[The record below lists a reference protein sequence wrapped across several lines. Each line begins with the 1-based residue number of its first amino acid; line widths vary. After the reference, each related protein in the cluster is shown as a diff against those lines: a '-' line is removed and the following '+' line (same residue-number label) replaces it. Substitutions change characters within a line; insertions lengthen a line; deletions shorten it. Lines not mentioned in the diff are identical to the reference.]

1 MTEIKKKPTG
11 RKPVHLVAVGKKPGG
26 RDAIWVEIRR
36 QRTFTYCS
44 LQDALGIP
52 KKTIRD
58 YLRGLEA
65 AGIVGREGETDAGAV
80 RFILVKDCGVH
91 APRVRKDG
99 SAVLQGR
106 ATESMWSAMRF
117 LKQFTSRELAIHA
130 STDEHP
136 VSEVHANDY
145 CKTLAK
151 AKYLRVVKAGRPGRL
166 AVYRFVRFT
175 GPKAPMIQRIKQVFD
190 PNTGEVVWSRN
201 QEAGTAEGR
210 TGKSR
215 GRQS

>member
-1 MTEIKKKPTG
+1 M
-11 RKPVHLVAVGKKPGG
+11 
-26 RDAIWVEIRR
+26 
-36 QRTFTYCS
+36 
-44 LQDALGIP
+44 GIP

-65 AGIVGREGETDAGAV
+65 AGIVGEGETDAGAV

-106 ATESMWSAMRF
+106 ATESMWSASV

-151 AKYLRVVKAGRPGRL
+151 AKYLRVVKAVAPVGW
-166 AVYRFVRFT
+166 RFIGLSVCPFHRT
-175 GPKAPMIQRIKQVFD
+175 EGTDDPADQQVFD

-201 QEAGTAEGR
+201 QEAGTAEG
-210 TGKSR
+210 
-215 GRQS
+215 